1 MPVTS
6 VAPSTP
12 TTTSGPRRLL
22 RLVLF
27 GLALLATV
35 SAAAALPILL
45 LG

>member
-1 MPVTS
+1 MPATS
-6 VAPSTP
+6 VVPS

-27 GLALLATV
+27 GLVLLATV

-45 LG
+45 G